1 MEKSKKYKG
10 VYLDKNTNK
19 YYVSTTFM
27 TKDGYEVKKTKRGF
41 ETAKQA
47 NAWKEEQKVNFSKV
61 NGDQVIKTKTPTEQL
76 LVDYVKFKKAKLK
89 ISTLSI
95 LKNILDNH
103 FINYFKNKN
112 LNDLKAKEIQDYY
125 LYIAT
130 LENNNRYKNLILTYV
145 DGFLDWCDLME
156 VVSPSIVRKFK
167 QILIKFT
174 EIQKAKSDY
183 LTHDELKYL
192 VENTE
197 DKTERLMYSILG
209 FAGLR
214 KGELLALQFKDI
226 DFINDTIDVYKQKQ
240 YNSIQKKYI
249 IVEYT
254 KTNQNKRVDIPH
266 WVSEYALELM
276 QIKNATGDKYIF
288 NYSIG
293 LPNQLLER
301 RLDKLNLKQ
310 VKIHD
315 LRHSFTT
322 MLYELGADG
331 KYVAKQLGHSNE
343 MTSRK
348 VYEHLTEK
356 QEQNNLKIIK
366 LL

>member
-1 MEKSKKYKG
+1 MEQKKYKG
-10 VYLDKNTNK
+10 VYLDNKTNK

-27 TKDGYEVKKTKRGF
+27 SKDGFEIKKTKRGF

-47 NAWKEEQKVNFSKV
+47 NAWKEEQKLYYSKI
-61 NGDQVIKTKTPTEQL
+61 NGEQVIKIKTPIEQIL
-76 LVDYVKFKKAKLK
+76 NDYIRFKKAKLK

-95 LKNILDNH
+95 LTAIMEKH
-103 FINYFKNKN
+103 FANYFKTKN

-125 LYIAT
+125 LYIAN
-130 LENNNRYKNLILTYV
+130 LDSNNRYKNLILTYV
-145 DGFLDWCDLME
+145 DGFLNWCDVME

-167 QILIKFT
+167 QILVKFT
-174 EIQKAKSDY
+174 EIQKPKSDY
-183 LTHDELKYL
+183 LSHEQLKYL
-192 VENTE
+192 VDNTK

-209 FAGLR
+209 FGGLR

-226 DFINDTIDVYKQKQ
+226 DYLRDTIDVYKQRQ
-240 YNSIQKKYI
+240 YNGLQKKEV

-254 KTNQNKRVDIPH
+254 KTNQNKQVDIPH

-276 QIKNATGDKYIF
+276 QTRKASGDDYIF
-288 NYSIG
+288 RYSTNE
-293 LPNQLLER
+293 PNQLLSR
-301 RLDKLNLKQ
+301 RLERLGLKQ

-331 KYVAKQLGHSNE
+331 KYVAKQLGHASE

-356 QEQNNLKIIK
+356 QQENNLKIIK
-366 LL
+366 SL